1 MTVLVKIQDSVGT
14 ELGQFYAE
22 DNKGLVEMAAM
33 HGIEILMSCSTGY
46 CGVCLCDV
54 EGDTQTLSIDKM
66 GEHTFELPF
75 DANKNPQQILACV
88 GGIKSEY
95 FTDEKEYVV
104 TLKKAY

>member
-1 MTVLVKIQDSVGT
+1 MTVLVKIQDSTGVEIGS
-14 ELGQFYAE
+14 FSAE
-22 DNKGLVEMAAM
+22 DNKGFVEMAAM

-46 CGVCLCDV
+46 CGVCLCDA

-75 DANKNPQQILACV
+75 DANKNPLQILACV